1 MFYLSA
7 LERETGKSARDCI
20 VQNGTISFLV
30 NGENMSRIIGKNGQN
45 IKKFT
50 EKLGKKVQLFEYY
63 TQAEKFIEKALPNG
77 TVKSVEVQENGQ
89 EKTARI
95 SFVPSERI
103 SVNRNQPKMKA
114 LREFLD
120 RDFGIKN
127 IRL

>member
-30 NGENMSRIIGKNGQN
+30 NTENMPRIIGKKGVN

-50 EKLGKKVQLFEYY
+50 EKMGKKIQLFEYNEEP
-63 TQAEKFIEKALPNG
+63 EKFIEKALPKG
-77 TVKSVEVQENGQ
+77 TVKGVQMQKNGE

-95 SFVPSERI
+95 EIVPSERVSI
-103 SVNRNQPKMKA
+103 KANQPKIRA
-114 LREFLD
+114 LKELLD
-120 RDFGIKN
+120 RNFGVKN